1 MAQMA
6 RVNFVCVTVMTC
18 LHSNRNICMIIVQL
32 CTVDCI
38 VYCCK
43 QHRSLYRPL
52 YSVKTTDIVCR
63 RPLFLILVKHNRV
76 STYWVGKVSQEC
88 DSLYITKI

>member
-1 MAQMA
+1 MFTNSTAHVQRKETGIQGMLFSA
-6 RVNFVCVTVMTC
+6 NGSRKFCMCYGNYMFAFQP
-18 LHSNRNICMIIVQL
+18 CMIIVQL

-63 RPLFLILVKHNRV
+63 RSRICSYFNTRIA
-76 STYWVGKVSQEC
+76 
-88 DSLYITKI
+88 